1 VWKEV
6 VRRLLLIIPVA
17 IGVYTVVFVMIRI
30 VPGDPV
36 MALVEEGVM
45 SAERVESLRH
55 ELGLDRPVYVQYFDY
70 MARLVRFD
78 LGVSY
83 TTGQPVKKM
92 LLEALPYSVQLTLV
106 AMLIATV
113 LGLLTGIVSAIRH
126 NSWADTVFM
135 VLAVVGIATPDF
147 WLGLLL
153 ILVFVLRL
161 GWLPL
166 TEVGLT
172 WDILL
177 LPAITLAVR
186 PMASIARLSRA
197 SCLEVLNECYVT
209 TARSK
214 GLNEWKVILRHVVR
228 NALIP
233 VTTIIGL
240 DLAATISNAMVIEV
254 VFARPG
260 IGRIIL
266 VAIQHK
272 DFPTIQATITLSCIF
287 YAVMNILVDLGY
299 VALDPRLR
307 S

>member
-1 VWKEV
+1 MWKEV
-6 VRRLLLIIPVA
+6 IRRLLLIIPVA
-17 IGVYTVVFVMIRI
+17 VGVYTVVFLMIRI

-36 MALVEEGVM
+36 LALVEEGAM
-45 SAERVESLRH
+45 SADRMESIRH

-70 MARLVRFD
+70 LVRLASFD
-78 LGVSY
+78 LGVSFN
-83 TTGQPVKKM
+83 TGQPVKKM
-92 LLEALPYSVQLTLV
+92 ILEALPYSLQLTAV
-106 AMLIATV
+106 AMFIATV
-113 LGLLTGIVSAIRH
+113 FGLLTGTLSAVRH
-126 NSWADTVFM
+126 NSWADTAAM
-135 VLAVVGIATPDF
+135 VLAVVGIAAPDF

-161 GWLPL
+161 GWFPL
-166 TEVGLT
+166 TEVGLS
-172 WDILL
+172 WNILL
-177 LPAITLAVR
+177 LPAVTLAVR

-197 SCLEVLNECYVT
+197 SCLEVLHECYVT
-209 TARSK
+209 TARAK
-214 GLNEWKVILRHVVR
+214 GLGERTVVLRHVVR

-240 DLAATISNAMVIEV
+240 DLGATISNAMVIEV

-266 VAIQHK
+266 VAIQHH
-272 DFPTIQATITLSCIF
+272 DFPTIQATVTLSCIF

-307 S
+307 T